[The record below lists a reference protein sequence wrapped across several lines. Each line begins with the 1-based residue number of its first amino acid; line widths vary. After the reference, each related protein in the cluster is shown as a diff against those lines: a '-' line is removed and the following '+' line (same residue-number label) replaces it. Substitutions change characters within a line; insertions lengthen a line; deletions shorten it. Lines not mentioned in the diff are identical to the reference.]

1 MIALGMLGLRSSYR
15 ALDPMPSLHP
25 SPKNP
30 VSMIKV
36 LLVDDHELVRTGLRH
51 ILEGMPDITVVGEAR
66 SGEDALTAVKKT
78 SPDIV
83 LMDVNMPGIG
93 GIEATRR
100 VRRLYPETQV
110 VAVTVLSDAPFPE
123 QLHEAGALGYLTKGC
138 PAQELREALL
148 TVHRGKPFISSDVSR
163 KLALARI
170 GGADPDSP
178 FGGLSSRE
186 MQVLMMI
193 IQGKRNND
201 ISDNL
206 HLSPKTISTYRHR
219 LYEKL
224 NVTTDVE
231 LAFLA
236 IRHGLVEVRSPDG
249 AE

>member
-1 MIALGMLGLRSSYR
+1 MI
-15 ALDPMPSLHP
+15 
-25 SPKNP
+25 N
-30 VSMIKV
+30 V

-51 ILEGMPDITVVGEAR
+51 ILEGMSEVTVVGEAR
-66 SGEDALTAVKKT
+66 SGEEALAQVKKT
-78 SPDIV
+78 APDIV

-100 VRRLYPETQV
+100 VRRQFPETQV
-110 VAVTVLSDAPFPE
+110 IAVTVLSDAPFPE
-123 QLHEAGALGYLTKGC
+123 QLHEAGALGYVTKGC
-138 PAQELREALL
+138 PAQELHEALE
-148 TVHRGKPFISSDVSR
+148 TVARGRPFISSDVSR
-163 KLALARI
+163 KLALARL

-178 FGGLSSRE
+178 FGELSARE

-201 ISDNL
+201 ISDTL

-224 NVTTDVE
+224 DVTTDVE

-236 IRHGLVEVRSPDG
+236 IRHGLVAANGADSDQPDL
-249 AE
+249 